1 VIIFLFGLLKQIME
15 VEIPHSLLEEQGR
28 QMYAAKLIELQASM
42 KLSKEQVVSLSS
54 QEMVQNFLISQ
65 KHRIADSVKQTLA
78 VAEVLKLEDLKVS
91 KEELETEVENAIAE
105 FKRYNQE
112 YDEERVKEQVLCPVI
127 FHLLFHCGYST
138 KEMNKSLLHAGLGD
152 QLSSI

>member
-1 VIIFLFGLLKQIME
+1 LPFHPILNPSFPNPAISDVHQRERGMTLTLLF
-15 VEIPHSLLEEQGR
+15 V
-28 QMYAAKLIELQASM
+28 
-42 KLSKEQVVSLSS
+42 
-54 QEMVQNFLISQ
+54 
-65 KHRIADSVKQTLA
+65 
-78 VAEVLKLEDLKVS
+78 KVS
-91 KEELETEVENAIAE
+91 NEELETEVENAIAE

-112 YDEERVKEQVLCPVI
+112 YDEERVKEQVLCPMI

>member
-1 VIIFLFGLLKQIME
+1 MTLT
-15 VEIPHSLLEEQGR
+15 
-28 QMYAAKLIELQASM
+28 
-42 KLSKEQVVSLSS
+42 LSFV
-54 QEMVQNFLISQ
+54 
-65 KHRIADSVKQTLA
+65 
-78 VAEVLKLEDLKVS
+78 KVS

-138 KEMNKSLLHAGLGD
+138 KEMNKSFLHAGLGD

>member
-1 VIIFLFGLLKQIME
+1 MIICLFGLLKQIMD
-15 VEIPHSLLEEQGR
+15 VEIPNSLLEEQGR

-65 KHRIADSVKQTLA
+65 KHRISDSVKQTLA
-78 VAEVLKLEDLKVS
+78 VAEIFKLEDLKVS
-91 KEELETEVENAIAE
+91 KEEVETEVENAIAE

-112 YDEERVKEQVLCPVI
+112 YDEERVKEQAKELLEGQKVLDW
-127 FHLLFHCGYST
+127 L
-138 KEMNKSLLHAGLGD
+138 KEHAEITYVTP
-152 QLSSI
+152 Q

>member
-1 VIIFLFGLLKQIME
+1 VIICLFGLLKQIMD
-15 VEIPHSLLEEQGR
+15 VEIPNSLLEEQGR

-65 KHRIADSVKQTLA
+65 KHRISDSVKQTLA
-78 VAEVLKLEDLKVS
+78 VAEIFKLEDLKVS
-91 KEELETEVENAIAE
+91 KEEVETEVENAIAE

-112 YDEERVKEQVLCPVI
+112 YDEERVKEQAKELLEGQKVLDW
-127 FHLLFHCGYST
+127 L
-138 KEMNKSLLHAGLGD
+138 KEHAEITYVTP
-152 QLSSI
+152 Q

>member
-1 VIIFLFGLLKQIME
+1 
-15 VEIPHSLLEEQGR
+15 
-28 QMYAAKLIELQASM
+28 M

-65 KHRIADSVKQTLA
+65 KHRISDSVKQTLA
-78 VAEVLKLEDLKVS
+78 VAEIFKLEDLKVL

-112 YDEERVKEQVLCPVI
+112 YDEERVKEQVLCPML

>member
-1 VIIFLFGLLKQIME
+1 MLQDTIHTAFSASLFS
-15 VEIPHSLLEEQGR
+15 SLTCLE
-28 QMYAAKLIELQASM
+28 KLVTLATVQASM

>member
-1 VIIFLFGLLKQIME
+1 MTLTLLF
-15 VEIPHSLLEEQGR
+15 V
-28 QMYAAKLIELQASM
+28 
-42 KLSKEQVVSLSS
+42 
-54 QEMVQNFLISQ
+54 
-65 KHRIADSVKQTLA
+65 
-78 VAEVLKLEDLKVS
+78 KVS

-112 YDEERVKEQVLCPVI
+112 YDEERVKEQVLCPMI
-127 FHLLFHCGYST
+127 FHLLFHFGYST